1 MQPRILVPL
10 DGSSLSEEA
19 LPHAVALAHTNMAAI
34 TLLRVVTSSIAAM
47 PTLWPVSQDHLVW
60 RYESE
65 EVKGA
70 QSYMAE
76 IAKALESQGLIVRV
90 EMLEGDPAMEIVRY
104 AEQHPDVQFI
114 AMSTHGRS
122 GLERLLF
129 GSVAERVLHS
139 SPVPLLLV
147 KPDNIHTEPHTG
159 ADYERILL
167 PLDGSPF
174 AEQAIEYAEN
184 LALATGATLTLVSA
198 VTHPEYPPAFA
209 EEVTLGVEP
218 NPLEDHVAWVA
229 QYIRTTADRLRG
241 KGIPVLTHVLHEQ
254 PAEAILEEALSSD
267 ADLIV
272 MATHGRSGLPRL
284 WMGSVALKVVKKAEA
299 PVLLVRAKQRV
310 KEPLKG
316 HHKAETVNGG
326 YTLVSGAV

>member
-19 LPHAVALAHTNMAAI
+19 LPHAVALAHTNGAAI
-34 TLLRVVTSSIAAM
+34 TLLRVVSSPITVA
-47 PTLWPVSQDHLVW
+47 PTVWPVSQDHLVW
-60 RYESE
+60 KYGNE

-76 IAKALESQGLIVRV
+76 VAKALESQGLIVRV
-90 EMLEGDPAMEIVRY
+90 ETLEGDPATEIVRY
-104 AEQHPDVQFI
+104 AEQHPGVQFI

-129 GSVAERVLHS
+129 GSVAERVLHA

-147 KPDNIHTEPHTG
+147 KPYAIHSEPHKG
-159 ADYERILL
+159 AEYRQILL

-174 AEQAIEYAEN
+174 AEQAIEYAEK

-198 VTHPEYPPAFA
+198 VNHPEYPPAFA
-209 EEVTLGVEP
+209 EGVTLAVEP
-218 NPLEDHVAWVA
+218 MLWEDHFAWVA
-229 QYIRTTADRLRG
+229 QYIQKTADRLRAS
-241 KGIPVLTHVLHEQ
+241 GITVLTHVLHEQ
-254 PAEAILEEALSSD
+254 PSEAILEEARISN

-284 WMGSVALKVVKKAEA
+284 WMGSVALKVVKKAEV
-299 PVLLVRAKQRV
+299 PVLLVRARQRV
-310 KEPLKG
+310 KEPV
-316 HHKAETVNGG
+316 KASHEVEVVSGG
-326 YTLVSGAV
+326 YRQVLGAI